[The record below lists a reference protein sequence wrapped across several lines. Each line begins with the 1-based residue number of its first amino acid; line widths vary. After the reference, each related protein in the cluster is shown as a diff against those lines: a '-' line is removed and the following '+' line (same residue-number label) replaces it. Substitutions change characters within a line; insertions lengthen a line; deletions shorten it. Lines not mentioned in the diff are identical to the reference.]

1 MKFETIESL
10 PGSPEQQDI
19 FEPHMPGVDLLSDM
33 DGFFIQVRKLLE
45 ADNTD
50 EFIQKTDVGILDPA
64 DYAEGNSLHGQ
75 RHVAVITPGRM
86 ISLAPAPPPNT
97 MSEKDLASIR
107 SILPSEKPLRITAI
121 SYTYLRAYMED
132 KTKTKCI
139 PFLGFMLAFAY
150 LGHNVI
156 VFEGHPSALEF
167 GVKNSDVLFIDSGML
182 PFLQENWSEVAFQS
196 MNPNPSI
203 FIHDRKFYV
212 LLPVRKTNSPPGWRT
227 TEPDG
232 EASYT
237 NLLLTYFAQTDDK
250 SRKINITSGLPL
262 PNLKEFTTNPEELEY
277 ISLLPFKYDKLDA
290 DTVIKIIWDTSS
302 PANFLD
308 FAGILKSK
316 KRALKAKVVLSGNK
330 TIELFFQLKLS
341 RTSDGKQQ
349 LDISFS

>member
-1 MKFETIESL
+1 MKFENIESL
-10 PGSPEQQDI
+10 PGSPEPADI

-33 DGFFIQVRKLLE
+33 EGFFIQVRQLLE

-50 EFIQKTDVGILDPA
+50 NFVQKAGLGLLATPEDTRGETPK
-64 DYAEGNSLHGQ
+64 GQ
-75 RHVAVITPGRM
+75 RYVAVITPGRM
-86 ISLAPAPPPNT
+86 ISLAPAPLPNT
-97 MSEKDLASIR
+97 KSEKELASVK
-107 SILPSEKPLRITAI
+107 SILPSEKPLQITAI
-121 SYTYLRAYMED
+121 SYTKLQAYMED

-182 PFLQENWSEVAFQS
+182 PFLQENWAEVAFQS
-196 MNPNPSI
+196 MKPNSSI
-203 FIHDRKFYV
+203 FLHDRNSYA
-212 LLPVRKTNSPPGWRT
+212 LLPVVKKNSPPGWRT

-237 NLLLTYFAQTDDK
+237 NLLLTYFAQIPDK
-250 SRKINITSGLPL
+250 TRNLRITSGLPL
-262 PNLKEFTTNPEELEY
+262 PNLKEFTTNPDELEY
-277 ISLLPFKYDKLDA
+277 ISLLPFDYQKLDA
-290 DTVIKIIWDTSS
+290 DTVIKIIWDTSA

-316 KRALKAKVVLSGNK
+316 QRKLKAKVVLSGNR
-330 TIELFFQLKLS
+330 TIELSFKLS
-341 RTSDGKQQ
+341 LSKTSDGKQQ
-349 LDISFS
+349 LDVSF